1 MRPLG
6 FFLIISNS
14 AVPMDDWTNS
24 RGERQT
30 KDFLDG
36 CAFIGKSGCDHGI
49 PLVIVGCESP
59 AAVLMSLSGT
69 LNIMILS
76 EPVQQ
81 DDRLIKKT
89 AANAY
94 SRGDR

>member
-1 MRPLG
+1 
-6 FFLIISNS
+6 
-14 AVPMDDWTNS
+14 MDDWTNS
-24 RGERQT
+24 RGERPT

-36 CAFIGKSGCDHGI
+36 CAFIGKSGCDHAI

-94 SRGDR
+94 SKGDR